1 MILTLQNIIG
11 KRYSSIN
18 KSINRN
24 ISVQKIS
31 ENEILRMTRGLP
43 KKSKINGIEKVIT
56 VASAK
61 GANLAIAISFFG
73 KKVGLLDA
81 DLFGPSI
88 PKMFNLFE
96 RPSLSERLEKQ
107 FIPLTNYGIKTMSIG
122 FLIDKDS
129 PIVWRG
135 LMVMKAIQQL
145 IHDVDWGTLDLLII
159 DMPPG
164 TGDIQLTITQQ
175 VILDGA
181 IIVSTP
187 QDIALIDAIRGIN
200 MFKKM
205 DIKILGI
212 VQNMSVF
219 ICPNCNYNSYIFGM
233 NGLKRTAKNMNID
246 VLVDIPLHE
255 NIVQDCEKGRPTVIV
270 DPNSPQSLP
279 FKTLADIILKKL

>member
-1 MILTLQNIIG
+1 
-11 KRYSSIN
+11 
-18 KSINRN
+18 
-24 ISVQKIS
+24 
-31 ENEILRMTRGLP
+31 MTRGLP

-96 RPSLSERLEKQ
+96 RPSLSER
-107 FIPLTNYGIKTMSIG
+107 

>member
-1 MILTLQNIIG
+1 
-11 KRYSSIN
+11 
-18 KSINRN
+18 
-24 ISVQKIS
+24 
-31 ENEILRMTRGLP
+31 RGLP
-43 KKSKINGIEKVIT
+43 KKSKIRGVDKVIT

-61 GANLAIAISFFG
+61 GGVGKSTISANLAIAMSFSG
-73 KKVGLLDA
+73 KKIGLLDA

-88 PKMFNLFE
+88 PKMFNLFKK
-96 RPSLSERLEKQ
+96 PLLSEKKQ
-107 FIPLTNYGIKTMSIG
+107 FLPLTNYGIKIMSMG

-145 IHDVDWGTLDLLII
+145 IYDVDWGTLDVLVI

-164 TGDIQLTITQQ
+164 TGDTQLTITQQ

-187 QDIALIDAIRGIN
+187 QDIALMDVIRGVH
-200 MFKKM
+200 MFQKM
-205 DIKILGI
+205 EVQIFGM

-219 ICPNCNYNSYIFGM
+219 ICPNCHHHSYIFGT
-233 NGLKRTAKNMNID
+233 NGLERVAKNMNID
-246 VLVDIPLHE
+246 ILATIPLHE
-255 NIVQDCEKGRPTVIV
+255 KIVQDCENGCPTVVV

-279 FKTLADIILKKL
+279 FKTLADMVWKKL